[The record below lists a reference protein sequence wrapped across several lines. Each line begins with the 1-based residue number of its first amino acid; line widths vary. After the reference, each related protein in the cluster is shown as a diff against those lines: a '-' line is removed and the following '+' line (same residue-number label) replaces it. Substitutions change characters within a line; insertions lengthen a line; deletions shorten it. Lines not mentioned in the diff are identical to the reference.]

1 MLDRNQQPSVYPIE
15 QWDIPSPERITLPN
29 GVEANVLNVGENDV
43 VRVDVVVK
51 GGRWQQECPLQAVFA
66 NRMVREGTRRY
77 TSMELAERLDYYG
90 AWLELSCAAE
100 YAFITLYSL
109 NKYLPQTLEVLESVV
124 KEPAFPEKELHTL
137 VENNIQQFRVNSARV
152 DFLAHRALVNALYGD
167 THPCGYLVEEADYR
181 RMCPALLQAF
191 HERYYHAGN
200 CTLYLSGKVT
210 GDCLKRVEEL
220 FGTEPFGQGGASPG
234 RIDFPVVTVPQ
245 KRVFVERADSLQ
257 SAVRMGMLT
266 IDRHHADFMK
276 LRVLVTLLGGYF
288 GSRLMSNIREEKGYT
303 YGVFANILS
312 NPGSGLFLIHAE
324 TANEYV
330 EPLIREVYAEM
341 DKLRNEPVPA
351 EELSMVQNYMRGE
364 MCRNYESAFSLAD
377 AWIFLQTSGLE
388 PSYYQEALETIRQ
401 VTPQDIG
408 EMANKYLCKDN
419 LKEIV
424 SGKKIS

>member
-1 MLDRNQQPSVYPIE
+1 MAHLAFLMLCLSFRQMYVQPDSAFGSLTRHDATTAAHRHATIRLSEKNLGLTSGNRKRVALVGLFQVHDAQAFQPG
-15 QWDIPSPERITLPN
+15 L
-29 GVEANVLNVGENDV
+29 VVL
-43 VRVDVVVK
+43 
-51 GGRWQQECPLQAVFA
+51 Q
-66 NRMVREGTRRY
+66 
-77 TSMELAERLDYYG
+77 
-90 AWLELSCAAE
+90 
-100 YAFITLYSL
+100 I
-109 NKYLPQTLEVLESVV
+109 
-124 KEPAFPEKELHTL
+124 
-137 VENNIQQFRVNSARV
+137 IQQFRVNSARV

-167 THPCGYLVEEADYR
+167 AHPCGYLVEEADYR

>member
-1 MLDRNQQPSVYPIE
+1 MDDYDSI
-15 QWDIPSPERITLPN
+15 
-29 GVEANVLNVGENDV
+29 DV
-43 VRVDVVVK
+43 
-51 GGRWQQECPLQAVFA
+51 
-66 NRMVREGTRRY
+66 
-77 TSMELAERLDYYG
+77 ERLKDYYR
-90 AWLELSCAAE
+90 CN
-100 YAFITLYSL
+100 YS
-109 NKYLPQTLEVLESVV
+109 S
-124 KEPAFPEKELHTL
+124 
-137 VENNIQQFRVNSARV
+137 
-152 DFLAHRALVNALYGD
+152 
-167 THPCGYLVEEADYR
+167 
-181 RMCPALLQAF
+181 
-191 HERYYHAGN
+191 GN
-200 CTLYLSGKVT
+200 CSAYLSGKVT
-210 GDCLKRVEEL
+210 PEAVRCIESHFGDAEWGSSFLSSGIPEIPITTDSR
-220 FGTEPFGQGGASPG
+220 
-234 RIDFPVVTVPQ
+234 
-245 KRVFVERADSLQ
+245 KRVFAEKEDAMQSSLKI
-257 SAVRMGMLT
+257 GGFTL
-266 IDRHHADFMK
+266 DRKHPDYLK
-276 LRVLVTLLGGYF
+276 LRVLVTLFGGYF

>member
-124 KEPAFPEKELHTL
+124 KEPVFPEKELHTL

-167 THPCGYLVEEADYR
+167 AHPCGY
-181 RMCPALLQAF
+181 
-191 HERYYHAGN
+191 
-200 CTLYLSGKVT
+200 
-210 GDCLKRVEEL
+210 
-220 FGTEPFGQGGASPG
+220 
-234 RIDFPVVTVPQ
+234 
-245 KRVFVERADSLQ
+245 
-257 SAVRMGMLT
+257 
-266 IDRHHADFMK
+266 
-276 LRVLVTLLGGYF
+276 
-288 GSRLMSNIREEKGYT
+288 
-303 YGVFANILS
+303 
-312 NPGSGLFLIHAE
+312 
-324 TANEYV
+324 
-330 EPLIREVYAEM
+330 
-341 DKLRNEPVPA
+341 
-351 EELSMVQNYMRGE
+351 
-364 MCRNYESAFSLAD
+364 
-377 AWIFLQTSGLE
+377 
-388 PSYYQEALETIRQ
+388 
-401 VTPQDIG
+401 
-408 EMANKYLCKDN
+408 
-419 LKEIV
+419 
-424 SGKKIS
+424 